1 MVIFNYPYESI
12 DVSIENK
19 ILSYPVVFIIM
30 IPFSLLLSELIMR
43 ITQNEHHKIFIREN
57 FL

>member
-1 MVIFNYPYESI
+1 MVILNYPYESI

-43 ITQNEHHKIFIREN
+43 ITQKEHHKIFIREN